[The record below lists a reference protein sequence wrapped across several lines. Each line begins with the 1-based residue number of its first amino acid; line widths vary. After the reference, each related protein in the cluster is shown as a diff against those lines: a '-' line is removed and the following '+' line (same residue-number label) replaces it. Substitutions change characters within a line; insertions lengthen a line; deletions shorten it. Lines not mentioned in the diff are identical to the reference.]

1 MTRFLIRR
9 ILTGLLV
16 IWLISIVVFVLFF
29 VAPPN
34 VAYLLLGRFQAA
46 NQQLVAQVTAQ
57 LGLDKPIPVQYW
69 DFLVRLVHG
78 NLGYSY
84 YSHEAVTT
92 LIGRA
97 LPVTASLAIGAA
109 IIWVVSGVL
118 IGVLSATRPRSI
130 RDRFATLFALT
141 GLSFP
146 TFVLG
151 LILLYFLFY
160 KLHIAGIDWFPGG
173 GYVPLSQDP
182 WQWFLHLILPWI
194 TLAVASMAVYVRLTR
209 GQMLEVLGDDYIR
222 TARAKGLSES
232 RVTFRH
238 ALRAALVPIVTQ
250 FGIDVATLLGGAI
263 VTEQVFGLNGLGALS
278 VTSVVNQDEPVI
290 IAIVLLTAV
299 FVVCANIVVDIL
311 YAVLDPRVRLS

>member
-1 MTRFLIRR
+1 MLRFLIRR

-16 IWLISIVVFVLFF
+16 IWLISIVVFAIFF
-29 VAPPN
+29 IAPPN
-34 VAYLLLGRFQAA
+34 VAYLLLGKFQAS
-46 NQQLVAQVTAQ
+46 NQQLVAQVTHQ
-57 LGLDKPIPVQYW
+57 LGLDQPIPVQYW
-69 DFLVRLVHG
+69 NFLVRLFHG

-84 YSHEAVTT
+84 YNGEPVTT

-118 IGVLSATRPRSI
+118 IGVMSATHPRSI
-130 RDRFATLFALT
+130 RDRLATLFALT

-160 KLHIAGIDWFPGG
+160 KLHIAGINWFPGG
-173 GYVPLSQDP
+173 GYIPLTQDP

-194 TLAVASMAVYVRLTR
+194 TLAVASMAVYVRLAR

-222 TARAKGLSES
+222 TARSKGLSET

-263 VTEQVFGLNGLGALS
+263 VTEQVFGLNGLGRLS

-290 IAIVLLTAV
+290 IAIVLLAAV
-299 FVVCANIVVDIL
+299 FVVCANIIVDIL

>member
-34 VAYLLLGRFQAA
+34 VAYLLLGKFQAA

>member
-34 VAYLLLGRFQAA
+34 VAYLLLGKFQAA

-222 TARAKGLSES
+222 TARAKGLSET

>member
-1 MTRFLIRR
+1 MLRFLIRR
-9 ILTGLLV
+9 TLTGLLV
-16 IWLISIVVFVLFF
+16 IWLISVVVFAIFF
-29 VAPPN
+29 IAPPN
-34 VAYLLLGRFQAA
+34 VAFLLLGKFQAS
-46 NQQLVAQVTAQ
+46 NQQLVEQVTTQ

-69 DFLVRLVHG
+69 NFLVRLLHG
-78 NLGYSY
+78 DLGYSY

-109 IIWVVSGVL
+109 IIWVISGVL

-130 RDRFATLFALT
+130 RDRLATVFALT

-160 KLHIAGIDWFPGG
+160 RLHLAGVDWFPGG
-173 GYVPLSQDP
+173 GYIPLTQDP
-182 WQWFLHLILPWI
+182 WQWFLHLLLPWI
-194 TLAVASMAVYVRLTR
+194 TLAVASMAVYVRLAR

-222 TARAKGLSES
+222 TARAKGLSET

-278 VTSVVNQDEPVI
+278 VSSVVNQDEPVI
-290 IAIVLLTAV
+290 IAIVLLSAV
-299 FVVCANIVVDIL
+299 FVVIANIIVDIL
-311 YAVLDPRVRLS
+311 YAVLDPRVRLD